1 MSQKN
6 TGTPI
11 QPFFSLLQTWTNRTM
26 KFTKTRLSLSVVV
39 VTILPIA
46 TLMVTLRF
54 VATRRAKRTPGLEDW
69 FSLCA
74 WAVLVVHDVAML
86 IGTVLPSAH
95 PRQYPSR
102 AHALVCR
109 TAAGED
115 PGASAAEAIAQYPET
130 FAVQLKVRTLPPCLS
145 SCQYLPVY
153 WRRSFTC
160 CSGSSWLFFCL
171 LFNNSSP
178 SSAWQL
184 CTFAF
189 SAFTGDIGEPF
200 MVSSRYKQYGS
211 LQLLS
216 CKYLRATRS
225 ISSGTQ

>member
-1 MSQKN
+1 
-6 TGTPI
+6 
-11 QPFFSLLQTWTNRTM
+11 M
-26 KFTKTRLSLSVVV
+26 KFTQASLSLFVVV

-46 TLMVTLRF
+46 TLMAALRF
-54 VATRRAKRTPGLEDW
+54 VATRRAKRAPGLEDW

-95 PRQYPSR
+95 PRQYTSR
-102 AHALVCR
+102 AHASVCR

-115 PGASAAEAIAQYPET
+115 PGASAAEAIVQYPET
-130 FAVQLKVRTLPPCLS
+130 FAVQLKVRTLPHCLS
-145 SCQYLPVY
+145 SYQYLPFY
-153 WRRSFTC
+153 WHQSFTY
-160 CSGSSWLFFCL
+160 CSGSSWPLFCL

-184 CTFAF
+184 CTFAS
-189 SAFTGDIGEPF
+189 SAFTGDTGRLF
-200 MVSSRYKQYGS
+200 MVSSPYKRYGP
-211 LQLLS
+211 LHLLS

-225 ISSGTQ
+225 ISSGTQRLKERVLRRASSLP